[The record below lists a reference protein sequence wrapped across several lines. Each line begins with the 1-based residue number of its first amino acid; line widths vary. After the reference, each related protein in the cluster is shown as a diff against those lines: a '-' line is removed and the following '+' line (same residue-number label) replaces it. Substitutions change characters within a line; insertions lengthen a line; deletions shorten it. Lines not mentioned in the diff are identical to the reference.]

1 MKQQSIAILVLRV
14 MLGISFLT
22 HGISKFQGGINQ
34 TAAWFDS
41 IGIPGA
47 MAYIVAVVEIVGG
60 LMMIFGIAVKYVGAA
75 FVVVML
81 GAIFTVKKDFGFL
94 GNDNGSGYEL
104 ELVLAVI
111 SLFFVLIPKEFAKI
125 HSKS

>member
-22 HGISKFQGGINQ
+22 HGISKFQGGIDQ

-60 LMMIFGIAVKYVGAA
+60 LMMIFGIAVKYVGPA

-125 HSKS
+125 RSKS